1 MILMIYFR
9 NVLNSIL
16 NPNLPLGEGVFDPEE
31 KVPER
36 NEEKLLEDDK
46 VKELDK
52 EAVKAAESGD
62 LDKALRL
69 FDEVVVLSPARPAS
83 FNNRAQ
89 VKHIFEWTRVNILDW
104 PSVFA
109 CWAERRPRSGTWT
122 PR

>member
-89 VKHIFEWTRVNILDW
+89 VKHIFNG
-104 PSVFA
+104 P
-109 CWAERRPRSGTWT
+109 G
-122 PR
+122 